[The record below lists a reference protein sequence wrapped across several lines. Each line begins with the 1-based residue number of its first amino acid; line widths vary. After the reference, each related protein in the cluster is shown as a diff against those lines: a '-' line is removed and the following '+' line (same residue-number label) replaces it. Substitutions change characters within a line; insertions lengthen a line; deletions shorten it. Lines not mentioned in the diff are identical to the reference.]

1 MKRKILTKEEKAAK
15 KLIELVNDYEI
26 DLDMVGVYLA
36 QQTSTLMYNRLD
48 TVIDSARYYLEAQ
61 HDRQNINPLF

>member
-15 KLIELVNDYEI
+15 KLIELVNDYNI

-36 QQTSTLMYNRLD
+36 QQSSPLMYNRID
-48 TVIDSARYYLEAQ
+48 TVIDSARYYLEAEN
-61 HDRQNINPLF
+61 DRQNHNPLF